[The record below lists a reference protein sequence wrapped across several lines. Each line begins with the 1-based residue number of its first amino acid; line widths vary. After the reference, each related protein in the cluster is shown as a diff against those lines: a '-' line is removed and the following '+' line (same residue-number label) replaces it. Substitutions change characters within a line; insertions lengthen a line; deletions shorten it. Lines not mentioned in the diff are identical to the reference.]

1 MSRRVEALSRST
13 AGPIS
18 LLHQACFPEDP
29 WDAEAI
35 AQIMKIPGFFGQ
47 IGWEGEAP
55 AGFALGLALGEEA
68 EIAALGV
75 GPAHRRWGMG
85 GAILDAMCGEARSR
99 GADRVLLEVAI
110 DNAAARALYAGRGFT
125 VIGCRRDYYYR
136 GDRRVDALILRAE
149 LPAAILAT

>member
-1 MSRRVEALSRST
+1 
-13 AGPIS
+13 
-18 LLHQACFPEDP
+18 
-29 WDAEAI
+29 
-35 AQIMKIPGFFGQ
+35 MKIPGFFGQ